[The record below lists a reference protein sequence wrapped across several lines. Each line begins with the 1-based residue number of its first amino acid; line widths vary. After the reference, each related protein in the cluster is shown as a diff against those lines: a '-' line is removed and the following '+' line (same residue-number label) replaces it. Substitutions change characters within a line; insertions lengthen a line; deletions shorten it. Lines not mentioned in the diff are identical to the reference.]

1 MDDVE
6 LADDSYDDSIDMEI
20 ILEEE
25 ERELDREDVREV
37 NSLRNQQERDI

>member
-25 ERELDREDVREV
+25 ARELDREDVREI
-37 NSLRNQQERDI
+37 NSLRNQ

>member
-37 NSLRNQQERDI
+37 NSLRNQ